1 MKKLPIIFLLTVMLL
16 AATGFGSGLTT
27 AEKALIKQ
35 KGIPEGL
42 ALDVKKEAASLFIK
56 TEYKALAG
64 NEDGP
69 KVNVPGIVIQLPE
82 KKVASVLGKFSDAA
96 AKNGCFIF
104 RCAQNFGVAGKPD
117 EIAIIKTTDQYDI
130 LRVMATDGA
139 NYDIATD
146 MIIKKFKTWEK
157 SFTFRING
165 AELDW
170 VSAEFITLPKD
181 MLAFARE
188 VYKFCP
194 DVVEQGTGTVEALAE
209 EMKKTKTLYMWW
221 D

>member
-1 MKKLPIIFLLTVMLL
+1 MLF
-16 AATGFGSGLTT
+16 AATGSGKALTT

-42 ALDVKKEAASLFIK
+42 ALDVKREAASLFTK
-56 TEYKALAG
+56 TEYKALTG

-69 KVNVPGIVIQLPE
+69 KVLVPGIVISLPE
-82 KKVASVLGKFSDAA
+82 KKVAVVLGKLSDTAV
-96 AKNGCFIF
+96 KSGCRIF
-104 RCAQNFGVAGKPD
+104 RCKQSFGIGGRPD
-117 EIAIIKTTDQYDI
+117 EIAIIRTKDQYDI

-139 NYDIATD
+139 NYGISTD
-146 MIIKKFKTWEK
+146 AIIKKFKTWEK
-157 SFTFRING
+157 SFSFRING

-170 VSAEFITLPKD
+170 VSAEFITMPKD
-181 MLAFARE
+181 MLAFAKE

-194 DVVEQGTGTVEALAE
+194 DVVEQGTGTVEALAG
-209 EMKKTKTLYMWW
+209 EMKSTKTLYMWW